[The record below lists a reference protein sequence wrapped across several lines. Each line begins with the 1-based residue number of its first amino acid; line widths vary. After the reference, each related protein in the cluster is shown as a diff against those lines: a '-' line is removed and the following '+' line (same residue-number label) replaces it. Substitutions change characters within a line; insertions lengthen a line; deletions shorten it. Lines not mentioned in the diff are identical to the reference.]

1 METVR
6 VATRRGDVGDDDPSD
21 TDEDGEVGD
30 LGACVWASVG
40 GGVVTV
46 SPRFFCALA
55 RWRRAWSM
63 RGCHMVV

>member
-21 TDEDGEVGD
+21 TEEDGEIGD
-30 LGACVWASVG
+30 DVEVWAWVG

-46 SPRFFCALA
+46 RPRFFCALA